1 MKFDRICINF
11 FNAHLTMPTN
21 KKRQHRKTTQQCQKQ
36 TIIAKIVRSTL
47 FGFKEKLK
55 TVECFLQT
63 KLAKIEILPQS
74 EKHYRKSSIQN
85 GSLWTRQYHHLF
97 QKSTSN
103 IWISKTDLAHERH
116 IRKLENENSFRVLGK
131 LGNEGVSRQASS

>member
-1 MKFDRICINF
+1 
-11 FNAHLTMPTN
+11 MPKADDN
-21 KKRQHRKTTQQCQKQ
+21 RKNSKIDLIWISRKVENCQ
-36 TIIAKIVRSTL
+36 L
-47 FGFKEKLK
+47 L
-55 TVECFLQT
+55 LQT
-63 KLAKIEILPQS
+63 KLAKIEILPPS
-74 EKHYRKSSIQN
+74 KKHYRKSSIQN

-116 IRKLENENSFRVLGK
+116 TRKLENENSFRVLGK